1 LTDWLHSQGIN
12 HVFAV
17 AGADVA
23 SLLESVRAD
32 GRIRLVAAT
41 NEFVAASM
49 AEGFARRSGRPA
61 AVVVCGGP
69 GEAALL
75 PAALHGGIGS
85 VPVLWVTAC
94 PADFHE
100 DVAAPSFCPSREIVK
115 SAGLCAVDAC
125 GAAELSAALRKA
137 GAALRS
143 GRPALLRVSDAVQRM
158 EFDPVFCGPEV
169 SEAIQPASMESRG
182 PRTILAVGTGAIP
195 WTGMIRHLSAVRRWP
210 VITEMTSRGVVP
222 EVSDLSLGHLGFLP
236 SPAALAATDSQ
247 GLLAAD
253 RVVALGV
260 CDEFRRALTSR
271 GAVLQEV
278 GKGAVGTWLERMLAL
293 GLDGEADEA
302 WREVLRQCRT
312 HREIHLHGE
321 GLCHALLVREV
332 SAFLGPRAVHVAD
345 AGIFHQAVALMVAA
359 GEPRTVL
366 ATEGLSLMGWS
377 MGAAQGAAMA
387 DPDVPVVAW
396 LGDGSFLMHGLAL
409 ATAARDKLRVIHV
422 IAENGVLGSPRSRH
436 AVGPEDPA
444 LLPAVDLA
452 GVAAACGVAVMKVSD
467 PAELRK
473 ALPRLRDAEGPVVL
487 LAAVGTSDPCVR
499 GWATG
504 YAFLDRP
511 RSV

>member
-1 LTDWLHSQGIN
+1 M
-12 HVFAV
+12 FAV

-23 SLLESVRAD
+23 CLLESVRAD
-32 GRIRLVAAT
+32 GRIRLVPAT
-41 NEFVAASM
+41 SEFVAALM

-75 PAALHGGIGS
+75 PSALHGGIGS
-85 VPVLWVTAC
+85 VPVLWIMGMVHASAEDTGA
-94 PADFHE
+94 PAF
-100 DVAAPSFCPSREIVK
+100 SF
-115 SAGLCAVDAC
+115 
-125 GAAELSAALRKA
+125 SAAIAGIAGICCAEATSKADVPRSLRTA
-137 GAALRS
+137 GAALLS
-143 GRPALLRVSDAVQRM
+143 GRPAVLRILDEIQRL
-158 EFDPVFCGPEV
+158 EFEPIVGEPELP
-169 SEAIQPASMESRG
+169 EAIQPASMESPG
-182 PRTILAVGTGAIP
+182 LRTILAVGTGALP
-195 WTGMIRHLSAVRRWP
+195 WTGKIRQLAAMHCWP
-210 VITEMTSRGVVP
+210 VITDMTSRGVVP
-222 EVSDLSLGHLGFLP
+222 EASDLSLGHLGFLP

-247 GLLAAD
+247 GLLVAD

-260 CDEFRRALTSR
+260 CDEFRRTLTSR
-271 GAVLQEV
+271 GAVVQEV
-278 GKGAVGTWLERMLAL
+278 GKGAVGAWLERVLAQ
-293 GLDGEADEA
+293 GSDGEADEA
-302 WREVLRQCRT
+302 WLDGLRQCRP
-312 HREIHLHGE
+312 HREVHPHGG

-332 SAFLGPRAVHVAD
+332 SAFFGQRAVHVAD

-377 MGAAQGAAMA
+377 LGAAQGAAMA

-473 ALPRLRDAEGPVVL
+473 VLPRLRDTEGPVVL
-487 LAAVGTSDPCVR
+487 LATVGTSDPCVR